1 MRCTFCKSDDS
12 KVTNSR
18 NLKNGT
24 AIRRRRECNN
34 CGRRF
39 TTYERIEVVP
49 VIVVKSDQSRE
60 LFDEQKILKGL
71 LRACEKRSITLDI
84 LENFVSEIECY
95 IYNNCS
101 EREISSSRIGEL
113 VLERLKAVDEVAYIR
128 FASVYRRFNNI
139 ESFLEELKSF
149 GQKQS

>member
-18 NLKNGT
+18 SLKNGT

-49 VIVVKSDQSRE
+49 IIVIKSDQSRE

-84 LENFVSEIECY
+84 LESLVSEIESY

-101 EREISSSRIGEL
+101 EREISSSKIGEL
-113 VLERLKAVDEVAYIR
+113 VLERLRTVDEVAYIR

-139 ESFLEELKSF
+139 DSFFEELKSF
-149 GQKQS
+149 GQK